1 MTGVITTIPKHK
13 RIKLHGQA
21 VKELNDR
28 IHERDG
34 HCCVLCHKPV
44 DDDEKWH
51 HERSGIK
58 NDVEEEG
65 VTLCYK
71 CHYERHFGEKSDKI
85 RERCRSYLIML
96 YGKDLWHA
104 EG

>member
-1 MTGVITTIPKHK
+1 MLTTIQKHK
-13 RIKLHGQA
+13 HIKLHGKA

-34 HCCVLCHKPV
+34 HCCVLCGKPV

-51 HERSGIK
+51 HVNFGNGNK

-65 VTLCYK
+65 VTLCMD
-71 CHYERHFGEKSDKI
+71 CHKNKAHGEDSRGI
-85 RERCRSYLIML
+85 RVVLLQYLEAVND
-96 YGKDLWHA
+96 G
-104 EG
+104 

>member
-13 RIKLHGQA
+13 HIRLHGQA

-34 HCCVLCHKPV
+34 HCCVLCGKPV
-44 DDDEKWH
+44 DDGEKWH
-51 HERSGIK
+51 HVYFGNGNK

-65 VTLCYK
+65 VTLCMD
-71 CHYERHFGEKSDKI
+71 CHTLAHGPDSRDI
-85 RERCRSYLIML
+85 RIVLSQYLE
-96 YGKDLWHA
+96 A
-104 EG
+104 VNNEN

>member
-1 MTGVITTIPKHK
+1 MITTIPKHK

-34 HCCVLCHKPV
+34 HCCVLCGKHV
-44 DDDEKWH
+44 DDGEKWH
-51 HERSGIK
+51 HVYFGNGNK

-65 VTLCYK
+65 VTLCMD
-71 CHYERHFGEKSDKI
+71 CHTLAHGPDAKDIKTVLI
-85 RERCRSYLIML
+85 QYLEAVNN
-96 YGKDLWHA
+96 GC
-104 EG
+104 